1 VELNDY
7 QSQASKT
14 DQRPDASEQA
24 MLIPMLGIAG
34 EIGTLLAE
42 YKRQIRDGEANV
54 LFREHVR
61 EELGDILWYAANL
74 ATKIGWQLEDIAT
87 YNLDKTRDRWNA
99 LGTSP
104 HYFDET
110 YPTNERLPR
119 RFDVLFA
126 YDDVNGQKKLVVTD
140 DLGQPVGN
148 PLSDNAYEGDG
159 YRFHDAYHFTFA
171 ALLGWSPVARRN
183 FKRKRKSDPVVDE
196 VEDGGRGWVIE
207 EGIAS
212 MAHVVPELSPCHECL
227 QTLRTRLAVALPER
241 CACRVIASRRSATS
255 AASTTGPSSTSEV
268 LQRLSRRCSSS
279 STNAKPPLIPAAK
292 FRPVAPS
299 TTTTPPVMYSHP

>member
-207 EGIAS
+207 EGIA
-212 MAHVVPELSPCHECL
+212 ALSFAYASEHDYFSTTAYVDEAL
-227 QTLRTRLAVALPER
+227 LRTVRTLTATVEARVRSGHEWANAIVTGSRMWRLLKEHDGGRLKGDLEKRTIEYVEPG
-241 CACRVIASRRSATS
+241 SR
-255 AASTTGPSSTSEV
+255 
-268 LQRLSRRCSSS
+268 
-279 STNAKPPLIPAAK
+279 
-292 FRPVAPS
+292 
-299 TTTTPPVMYSHP
+299 